1 MPNCEKCGKPLR
13 AIGTARKNGKNHPD
27 WDSRNLHKKCWKEE
41 ETLKK
46 NMSYI
51 NFHINNL
58 IIYNKDDK

>member
-13 AIGTARKNGKNHPD
+13 AIGTARKNGKNHAD

-41 ETLKK
+41 EENKR

-51 NFHINNL
+51 NFNINN
-58 IIYNKDDK
+58 INFYK